1 VAGRMTQIKGK
12 VNEVVGAA
20 RGDIGQEAKGKVQK
34 VVGKVKSELS
44 KSDKRAARNQKR
56 DDLP

>member
-1 VAGRMTQIKGK
+1 MTQIKGK